1 MRALAQLAASVDDR
15 IVGGVLCS
23 KSGLLY
29 PDFGVLRRSAGMLTV
44 AGLNSGSVNYEL
56 SIYEEASVKR
66 SLPSFNIHRSPFR
79 RVTVL
84 VALVGLVAISAV
96 SCGPKAFV
104 RGEYDEVEKENNL
117 NDLWSE
123 TDMQKVV
130 ADLVASMV
138 GHHEISNAKRPPIV
152 MVTKLQNKTSEVI
165 DTQSIMDMVRVEL
178 SRGGRVSFVDKE
190 AREDVAAEY
199 EYQNSGMMSE
209 ETKKGKGGQIG
220 ADYIVN
226 GRLDSIVQEAGK
238 DKTVYYKV
246 TLNLTNLK
254 TNVIV
259 WTDYKQIRKKY
270 RKQSVGL

>member
-1 MRALAQLAASVDDR
+1 MISS
-15 IVGGVLCS
+15 I
-23 KSGLLY
+23 
-29 PDFGVLRRSAGMLTV
+29 FRRSH
-44 AGLNSGSVNYEL
+44 SVL
-56 SIYEEASVKR
+56 SATKR
-66 SLPSFNIHRSPFR
+66 SLA
-79 RVTVL
+79 VL
-84 VALVGLVAISAV
+84 SASAV
-96 SCGPKAFV
+96 VLSALTLTGCGSKEFV
-104 RGEYDEVEKENNL
+104 RGDYEDVEKENNL

-130 ADLVASMV
+130 SDLVMSMINS
-138 GHHEISNAKRPPIV
+138 HEIANAKRPPIV
-152 MVTKLQNKTSEVI
+152 MVTKLQNKTSEHI

-199 EYQNSGMMSE
+199 EYQDGNMSG
-209 ETKKGKGGQIG
+209 ETKKTKGGQIG
-220 ADYIVN
+220 SDYIIN
-226 GRLDSIVQEAGK
+226 GRLDSIVQQAGK